1 MSFKFSLLIIIIL
14 IESTA
19 TKSYINSG
27 YSESGH
33 IHHNIGNETIKRE
46 TNNQYNVTFNM
57 ICQELR
63 SLNETRTRFKRFVF
77 YVQEHQVLVI
87 NTYFFSLLENLS
99 SKQFHNANKDNLAS
113 VATNYFFIGNM
124 VSNRIEKYLM
134 HNIFIH
140 KTEFT

>member
-33 IHHNIGNETIKRE
+33 IHHNIGNETIQRE

-63 SLNETRTRFKRFVF
+63 ALNETQTRFKRFVF
-77 YVQEHQVLVI
+77 YLQSPVFYEI
-87 NTYFFSLLENLS
+87 ST
-99 SKQFHNANKDNLAS
+99 
-113 VATNYFFIGNM
+113 
-124 VSNRIEKYLM
+124 
-134 HNIFIH
+134 
-140 KTEFT
+140 